1 MGEDAPRLHSTL
13 TGSIIGAAQ
22 KVYRV
27 LGHGFLEKVY
37 QNALRLE
44 LEALGLKSKP
54 RLRSKCAIGAGWW
67 ASTKR
72 ICW

>member
-44 LEALGLKSKP
+44 LEALGLDVQAEAP
-54 RLRSKCAIGAGWW
+54 IEVRYRAGWW